1 MWQMENPTCWSKS
14 CHMTHTYDSYGMSH
28 SYYSSTVKKLTEGT
42 SLDEIRDVS
51 AGAAAFYV
59 WVYALIETC
68 KLDSSSDLSS
78 TSISW

>member
-1 MWQMENPTCWSKS
+1 
-14 CHMTHTYDSYGMSH
+14 MSH
-28 SYYSSTVKKLTEGT
+28 IYYSSSFQKLTEGT

-78 TSISW
+78 TSIS

>member
-1 MWQMENPTCWSKS
+1 
-14 CHMTHTYDSYGMSH
+14 MTHGFQ
-28 SYYSSTVKKLTEGT
+28 KLTEGI

-68 KLDSSSDLSS
+68 KLDSSSDMSS
-78 TSISW
+78 TSVS